1 MFTIALSWPV
11 NEQELEKLYGYVS
24 DACRII
30 SPRSYDLEDLL
41 TVAPEA
47 DAIVGGFIPEK
58 MIDNAPK
65 VRLVQTLHSGV
76 THRSLVGA
84 DLGFSFNALRAR
96 NILLSNVAGAN
107 AVAVAE
113 LAFALTIALAKRIL
127 PAHRAIAQG
136 DWYPYTRDT
145 MGCEL
150 AGKTMGIVGLGAI
163 GIELARRAKAFGMTV
178 LATKRTPSPDL
189 AQELGLDFLGGPQD
203 LPRLL
208 RESEFVEICVPWMP
222 TTDKLIDEPALK
234 LMKPTAYLV
243 NIARARIIDEVALH
257 KALTE
262 NWIAGFG
269 TDVWWDYDMMP
280 EPGDAVPFIHWGVA
294 NPIVSRMGI
303 HKLDNV
309 VMTGDRAAFNPE
321 TLENFLKVGLQNVDA
336 FARGL
341 TPPNL
346 VDLSTQ
352 A

>member
-11 NEQELEKLYGYVS
+11 NEDVLRKLYGYVS
-24 DACRII
+24 DTCRII
-30 SPRSYDLEDLL
+30 SPNSHNIDDLL
-41 TVAPEA
+41 SIAADA
-47 DAIVGGFIPEK
+47 DAIVGGYIPEK
-58 MIDNAPK
+58 MIENAPN
-65 VRLVQTLHSGV
+65 VRLIQTLHSGV
-76 THRSLVGA
+76 THRSLDGS
-84 DLGFSFNALRAR
+84 DLGFSFNTLRAR
-96 NILLSNVAGAN
+96 GILLSNVAGAN

-127 PAHRAIAQG
+127 PAHRAISQG
-136 DWYPYTRDT
+136 DWYPYTRET

-163 GIELARRAKAFGMTV
+163 GVELARRAKAFGMTV
-178 LATKRTPSPDL
+178 LATKRTLSPDL
-189 AQELGLDFLGGPQD
+189 ARKFDLDFLGAPED
-203 LPRLL
+203 LHHLL
-208 RESEFVEICVPWMP
+208 QESDFVELCIPWMP
-222 TTDKLIDEPALK
+222 TTDKLINEDALK
-234 LMKPTAYLV
+234 LMKPTSYLV
-243 NIARARIIDEVALH
+243 NIARARIVDEDALY

-309 VMTGDRAAFNPE
+309 VITGDRAAFNPE

-336 FARGL
+336 FAQGL

-346 VDLSTQ
+346 VDLSSQ

>member
-1 MFTIALSWPV
+1 MFNIALSWPV
-11 NEQELEKLYGYVS
+11 NEDEIRKLYGYVS
-24 DACRII
+24 DTCRII
-30 SPRSYDLEDLL
+30 APSSHDIDDLL
-41 TVAPEA
+41 AVAPDA
-47 DAIVGGFIPEK
+47 DAIVGGFIPGK
-58 MIDNAPK
+58 MIEKAPN
-65 VRLVQTLHSGV
+65 VRLIQTLHSGV
-76 THRSLVGA
+76 THRSLLGA
-84 DLGFSFNALRAR
+84 DLGFSFNTLRAR

-136 DWYPYTRDT
+136 DWYPYTRET

-150 AGKTMGIVGLGAI
+150 AGKTMGIIGLGAI
-163 GIELARRAKAFGMTV
+163 GVELARRARAFGMTV

-189 AQELGLDFLGGPQD
+189 AQELALDFLGAPED
-203 LPRLL
+203 LPKLL
-208 RESEFVEICVPWMP
+208 QQSDFVEICVPWMP
-222 TTDKLIDEPALK
+222 TTDKLINEQALK

-243 NIARARIIDEVALH
+243 NIARARIVDEVALH
-257 KALTE
+257 SALTE
-262 NWIAGFG
+262 NGIAGFG
-269 TDVWWDYDMMP
+269 TDVWWDYEMMP

-309 VMTGDRAAFNPE
+309 VMTGDRGAFNPE